1 MPQKIRI
8 GTRGSP
14 LAMAQ
19 TNMVAEA
26 LRGAAPEIDVEIVEI
41 LTSGDWKPADGE
53 KRLLESAGGK
63 GLFAHEI
70 EQQILSGKVD
80 CGVHSL
86 KDMPSFLPEGLVIEH
101 FLPREDPR
109 DAFISAKY
117 SSFADLPNSAVVG
130 TSSLRRQAFLL
141 AKRPDLKVVP
151 LRGNVATRLEKL
163 RAGQVDATFLAYAGL
178 KRLGL
183 DSEAEV
189 RQVLSPE
196 EFLPACGQGI
206 IGIEI
211 REKDEEL
218 RSALEKIQDKVSGLR
233 AVAERAVL
241 QVLDGSCR
249 TPIGAYAVLVDG
261 KMRLSCAVAMPDG
274 SRVFEDVAEAPV
286 ATVSDAER
294 LGRDLGEKLKPHI
307 PEGLLQG

>member
-1 MPQKIRI
+1 MPQKIRV

-19 TNMVAEA
+19 THMVVEA
-26 LRGAAPEIDVEIVEI
+26 LRRSVPELDIEIVEI

-117 SSFADLPNSAVVG
+117 ETFAGLPDGAVVG

-141 AKRPDLKVVP
+141 AKRPGLRVVP

-183 DSEAEV
+183 DEEKEI

-206 IGIEI
+206 IGIET
-211 REKDEEL
+211 RKGDA
-218 RSALEKIQDKVSGLR
+218 ALHETLQKIHDTASGLR

-249 TPIGAYAVLVDG
+249 TPVGSYATMENG
-261 KMRLSCAVAMPDG
+261 RMRLCCAVAMPDG
-274 SRVFEDVAEAPV
+274 SKSFEAKMTEPV
-286 ATVSDAER
+286 SAMEDAEN
-294 LGRDLGEKLKPHI
+294 LGRKLGEKLKPDI